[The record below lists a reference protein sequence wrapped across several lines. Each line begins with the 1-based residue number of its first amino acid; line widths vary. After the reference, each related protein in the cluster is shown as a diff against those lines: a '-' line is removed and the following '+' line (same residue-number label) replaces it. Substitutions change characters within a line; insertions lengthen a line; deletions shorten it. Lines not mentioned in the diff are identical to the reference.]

1 MPPIDA
7 SDFYRWMWL
16 CYDAGRADAA
26 GQAPLAMEAGD
37 AAIVAIV
44 RADWR
49 LRMGCAEPPAIR
61 PAWLEALIEA
71 TPERIE
77 ESL

>member
-16 CYDAGRADAA
+16 CYAAGRADER
-26 GQAPLAMEAGD
+26 GSGPLAMDAND

-44 RADWR
+44 RADWHV
-49 LRMGCAEPPAIR
+49 RMREAQIDR
-61 PAWLEALIEA
+61 PAWLAALVDASHSPEPWIE
-71 TPERIE
+71 
-77 ESL
+77 